1 MSHKR
6 IISINPSQEEL
17 WDRAEAQ
24 GYVWIKTENGF
35 VTTDELASYCRIET
49 SLYKVLLSQKKYG
62 RTWAF
67 TEEELTGKTNKEE
80 KE

>member
-24 GYVWIKTENGF
+24 GYVVIKTEN
-35 VTTDELASYCRIET
+35 
-49 SLYKVLLSQKKYG
+49 G

-80 KE
+80 KNENV

>member
-17 WDRAEAQ
+17 WDRAEKQ
-24 GYVWIKTENGF
+24 GYVWIRTEHGF
-35 VTTDELASYCRIET
+35 ITTDELDPYGRIET
-49 SLYKVLLSQKKYG
+49 SLYKVLLSQKDYG

-67 TEEELTGKTNKEE
+67 TKEELTEE
-80 KE
+80 